1 MRKKNNFQFFS
12 HFTYDFLKKRIQ
24 FFGHNYNQF
33 KKIILSNNIFF
44 FFPLELYNNQNLIF
58 YILLFSFFLYLLFFF
73 HINYKNFDFIFL
85 KLFFNNQKTAE
96 FYVRDFANFKT
107 IQQNFSSSETPI
119 IFTLYFTFFIYFRK
133 IFTNLF
139 FFFFTIFAFYL

>member
-44 FFPLELYNNQNLIF
+44 LFPLELYNNQNLVF
-58 YILLFSFFLYLLFFF
+58 C
-73 HINYKNFDFIFL
+73 
-85 KLFFNNQKTAE
+85 
-96 FYVRDFANFKT
+96 
-107 IQQNFSSSETPI
+107 
-119 IFTLYFTFFIYFRK
+119 
-133 IFTNLF
+133 LF
-139 FFFFTIFAFYL
+139 FFFLNLLLFSNYIHISSNYFFYIFIKHNEK